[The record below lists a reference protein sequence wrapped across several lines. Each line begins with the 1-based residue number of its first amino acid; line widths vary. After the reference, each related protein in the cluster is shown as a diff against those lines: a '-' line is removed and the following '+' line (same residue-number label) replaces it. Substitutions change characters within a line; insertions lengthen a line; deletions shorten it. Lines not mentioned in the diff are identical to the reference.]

1 MDEVL
6 TINGRTTRGHL
17 LRICYVIFEGL
28 HIPLWPRGLNYI
40 SVLQCAQ
47 HPGLRWESIHT
58 KYTLVTQP
66 RPDFMI

>member
-6 TINGRTTRGHL
+6 TINGRTTRSHL

-28 HIPLWPRGLNYI
+28 HIPRWPRGLNYI

-47 HPGLRWESIHT
+47 HPGL
-58 KYTLVTQP
+58 
-66 RPDFMI
+66 